1 MSVFPYTGNKACI
14 YPLIEDMT
22 PDHDVYI
29 EAFCGSA
36 EVFFQKRPVKKEII
50 NEINRNKEKNN
61 KKTTFLWFLFCFVKK
76 DKIPIIIN
84 LNP

>member
-22 PDHDVYI
+22 PEHDVYI

-36 EVFFQKRPVKKEII
+36 EVFFQKRPVKKGRVRE
-50 NEINRNKEKNN
+50 ECRVTPDVSVLSSFMLFFSLRVKNFYPQ
-61 KKTTFLWFLFCFVKK
+61 K
-76 DKIPIIIN
+76 
-84 LNP
+84 